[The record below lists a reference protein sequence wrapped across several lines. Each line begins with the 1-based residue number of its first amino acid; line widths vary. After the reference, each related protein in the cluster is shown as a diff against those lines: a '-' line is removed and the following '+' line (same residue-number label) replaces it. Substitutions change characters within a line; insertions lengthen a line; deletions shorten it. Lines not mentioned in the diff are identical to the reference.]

1 MIIQKVL
8 YGLTDNV
15 EGEYHKAML
24 IDNIAKRVEARFI
37 NEALGEWDK
46 EGRGSFREFIE
57 YYVPYRWLGLVL
69 KN

>member
-46 EGRGSFREFIE
+46 EGSGSFREFIE
-57 YYVPYRWLGLVL
+57 YYVPLKWLDLVI

>member
-8 YGLTDNV
+8 YGFTDNA
-15 EGEYHKAML
+15 ELEYHKAIL
-24 IDNIAKRVEARFI
+24 IDDIAKGIEARFI

-46 EGRGSFREFIE
+46 EGSGSFREFIE
-57 YYVPYRWLGLVL
+57 YYVPLKWLDLVI